1 MAKDT
6 VAVFERGERESEGRR
21 GMDVKTQKKL
31 TVERET
37 GRIPGICCISAGR
50 SAGSTFDCR
59 AMSSFLPALRLRSR
73 FLPAVNGRNV
83 TISSD
88 GILYLLCHKH
98 IAHSTSTT
106 ISSGTQRTPTPFPT
120 SD

>member
-6 VAVFERGERESEGRR
+6 VAVFERGRERVKEGRR
-21 GMDVKTQKKL
+21 GREKGMDVKTQKKL

-37 GRIPGICCISAGR
+37 GRMPGICCISAGR

-73 FLPAVNGRNV
+73 FLPAMNGRNV

-88 GILYLLCHKH
+88 GIP
-98 IAHSTSTT
+98 IVAQAHCALN
-106 ISSGTQRTPTPFPT
+106 FYHH
-120 SD
+120 

>member
-6 VAVFERGERESEGRR
+6 VAVFEKERGRERVKEEGGEGR

-73 FLPAVNGRNV
+73 FLPAMNGRNV

-88 GILYLLCHKH
+88 GIP
-98 IAHSTSTT
+98 IVAQAHCALN
-106 ISSGTQRTPTPFPT
+106 FYHH
-120 SD
+120 